1 MEGMLYIV
9 PTPVGNLK
17 DITYRAIEVLKSSDY
32 IYCEDTRTSAV
43 FLNFYDI
50 KTERRSF
57 HKFNERS
64 KVDEIID
71 LVYSG
76 KTISV
81 ISDAGTPGISD
92 PCGILV
98 SEIDAKFVR
107 TLPGATAFVPALVNS
122 GLSTDEF
129 TFIGFLPPKKNERM
143 KKLESLLDMTQT
155 LIFYESPHRAEETLL
170 DMQTFFKT
178 RNAALVREI
187 SKIYEE
193 TVRFNFSEIPFDK
206 ITFKGEMVILVEG
219 GEEKAIDIWPRV
231 RELMESGM
239 SAKSILK
246 QIKEEYKNEEI
257 KRNEIYDFVL
267 KNSKE

>member
-98 SEIDAKFVR
+98 REIDAKFVR
-107 TLPGATAFVPALVNS
+107 TLPGATAFVPALVN
-122 GLSTDEF
+122 LS
-129 TFIGFLPPKKNERM
+129 
-143 KKLESLLDMTQT
+143 
-155 LIFYESPHRAEETLL
+155 LIH
-170 DMQTFFKT
+170 
-178 RNAALVREI
+178 I
-187 SKIYEE
+187 
-193 TVRFNFSEIPFDK
+193 
-206 ITFKGEMVILVEG
+206 
-219 GEEKAIDIWPRV
+219 
-231 RELMESGM
+231 
-239 SAKSILK
+239 
-246 QIKEEYKNEEI
+246 
-257 KRNEIYDFVL
+257 
-267 KNSKE
+267 